1 MAVWLYEGAPANA
14 ADISAV
20 AHHLF
25 ETQGAKAIAEASQKA
40 AFFHKAGNAGQAK
53 FWRRVEADLQ
63 EIRGPKES

>member
-1 MAVWLYEGAPANA
+1 MNT

-25 ETQGAKAIAEASQKA
+25 ETQGAKAIAEAAQKA
-40 AFFHKAGNAGQAK
+40 AFFHNAGNEGQAK
-53 FWRRVEADLQ
+53 FWRRVEAVLQ